1 MTGLLSTVCS
11 KICQS
16 CVVNRCQ
23 KDQCGVSLP
32 LVPACKRLIIDCD
45 KPGSPFNSND
55 KKCDCLIFEEAQN
68 GTVRAIPIELK
79 SGRIRASEVIEQLQ
93 AGARVVGNLIPPGTA
108 VQLQPL
114 LAYGS
119 IPKGER
125 AALDKGLVR
134 FRGQGIRISKI
145 RCGQPLPPA

>member
-1 MTGLLSTVCS
+1 MTELLSAVRRRVA
-11 KICQS
+11 QS
-16 CVVNRCQ
+16 CIVSLCR
-23 KDQCGVSLP
+23 KDGCSVSLP
-32 LVPACKRLIIDCD
+32 QPARNRLIIDCD

-55 KKCDCLIFEEAQN
+55 KKCDCLIFVEAQN
-68 GTVRAIPIELK
+68 GTDRAIPIELK

-93 AGARVVGNLIPPGTA
+93 AGARVVENLIPSGTA

-145 RCGQPLPPA
+145 RCGASLP